1 VKNVAARLRQAQID
15 TLGEEW
21 LDSWHKGLP
30 NCNGDDKIYAFG
42 QMVWLHNII
51 KAWGLYEF
59 AKDRYGS
66 FDGNTKSFDPAL
78 SNEENIQK
86 KYLMYG

>member
-1 VKNVAARLRQAQID
+1 VMIRFML
-15 TLGEEW
+15 LGKW
-21 LDSWHKGLP
+21 
-30 NCNGDDKIYAFG
+30 FG
-42 QMVWLHNII
+42 CTILS
-51 KAWGLYEF
+51 KPGGLYEF